1 MSWNDLSMRDRAAFI
16 KVGVKNGLYS
26 IQDIQKAYNKFA
38 EGGFLNE
45 EDDEED
51 DEKYYALH
59 PELRGRLRTYPPK
72 PNKEDVEKVIRREN
86 KTKRELDLIQ
96 SSLNNRDSTFSNVG
110 EGYKKA
116 SNTQESEAKEKWN
129 TYKKGIEAVATAA
142 ELVSATYMLGKGAK
156 ALNLLPNNSVING
169 IYQSDKGQVIANSL
183 GTVADAYQLFNA
195 DTTKDKIENSIELPA
210 DVGGIIGGTNAVR
223 NSRFFG
229 RYGNSIDN
237 VLDFMGYGAAGYD
250 AVVKPAE
257 WIYSKLTE

>member
-45 EDDEED
+45 EDDEE
-51 DEKYYALH
+51 YYKLH
-59 PELRGRLRTYPPK
+59 PELRGRLRTPK
-72 PNKEDVEKVIRREN
+72 PTPKKEDIN
-86 KTKRELDLIQ
+86 KAKSRGEYISNQLNIVQ
-96 SSLNNRDSTFSNVG
+96 NSLNRNADSFKDLG
-110 EGYKKA
+110 KGYKKA
-116 SNTQESEAKEKWN
+116 QDTQETNTKDKWN
-129 TYKKGIEAVATAA
+129 TYKKGINAATTAA
-142 ELVSATYMLGKGAK
+142 ELLSATYMLGKGAK
-156 ALNLLPNNSVING
+156 ALNLLPNNRIING

-250 AVVKPAE
+250 AIVKPAE